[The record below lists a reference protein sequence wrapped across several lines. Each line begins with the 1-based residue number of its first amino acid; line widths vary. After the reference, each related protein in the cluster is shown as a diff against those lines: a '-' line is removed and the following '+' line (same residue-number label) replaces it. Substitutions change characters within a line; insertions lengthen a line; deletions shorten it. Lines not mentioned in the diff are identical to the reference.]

1 MFFDFQDSD
10 GTPLSRY
17 RVFYADLLSFNV
29 ARSAANVAVMGI
41 YNQADTFLAS
51 AALGVLSLMSSTNT
65 VLSALGDV
73 YHAIFGRAFEIVP
86 PAAVMTLALLI
97 YIAWAFV
104 DRRANVRSLGQD
116 RNRIAV
122 AVALTVFFSWLLRN
136 PFYLMDRALT
146 WIPNLVTDFLNRQAQ
161 ADASANLN
169 GHASAGNANVD
180 RATGVSGYLMDSV
193 IRPVT
198 QSLMYGRPLTGECVH
213 EFSRA
218 MNRGNAPACAPALQ
232 EAPQGAMLAAL
243 FLGLFFLVL
252 LVYGLVLFAMYLYHA
267 TMAAWKWAA
276 LLYFLWKSLF
286 DTKALV
292 IPTRLVVVAAGHTLA
307 AALVNIF
314 AVVGPSLSIAIVNSM
329 TDGDPTFSVILYM
342 VAVIALFFFCREATG
357 ALLRKTGA
365 IHGNPGSILNRVV
378 APRSWFGAEAALRRR
393 ETAADV
399 ASLTSRVASHLPMFP
414 GAAILA
420 AGAAAVEN
428 KLRPGGAAGGQN
440 GEAGRMPALSEEDR
454 ETIDGA
460 IDVIAVG
467 DARMRSTETVTWP
480 PAPSSATPDRGS
492 PDREHAAVADENVG
506 LTPQPTI
513 EVTSEPQPG
522 RHREPIADTVD
533 VSSPAVFGG
542 LGPHRLDPAPDT
554 AATTRAAAAEP
565 LPTAVEAST
574 QSGDLDGNDRAD
586 RIRARS
592 AELFSDLGSAG
603 AGGEDNP
610 GADSAIDELIAP
622 MVRSYSPPKLRV
634 PAPAKPADRMT
645 SSSGREA
652 VRNSVS
658 AAVKRDRARY
668 VLAASGNNAR
678 PVATDGDPGTKVY
691 MYNDGTRNVVDPAEG
706 EYVMGNRI

>member
-1 MFFDFQDSD
+1 
-10 GTPLSRY
+10 
-17 RVFYADLLSFNV
+17 
-29 ARSAANVAVMGI
+29 MGI

-73 YHAIFGRAFEIVP
+73 YHAVFGRAFEIVP
-86 PAAVMTLALLI
+86 PAAVMTLALLV
-97 YIAWAFV
+97 YIGWAFV
-104 DRRANVRSLGQD
+104 DRRANIRSLGQD

-169 GHASAGNANVD
+169 GHAAAGSANVD

-232 EAPQGAMLAAL
+232 EAPQGAMLGAL

-314 AVVGPSLSIAIVNSM
+314 AVVGPALSIAIVNSM

-378 APRSWFGAEAALRRR
+378 APRSWFGAEAAMRRR

-428 KLRPGGAAGGQN
+428 KIRPGAAGGQN
-440 GEAGRMPALSEEDR
+440 GEAGRMPALSDEDR

-467 DARMRSTETVTWP
+467 EARTRNTETVTWP
-480 PAPSSATPDRGS
+480 PAPSSPPDRGS
-492 PDREHAAVADENVG
+492 PDGDQAAESDENRVPA
-506 LTPQPTI
+506 PQQAI
-513 EVTSEPQPG
+513 EETSEPRPG
-522 RHREPIADTVD
+522 RDREPIADTVD

-542 LGPHRLDPAPDT
+542 LGPYRLDPAPDA
-554 AATTRAAAAEP
+554 AATTRAAAADP
-565 LPTAVEAST
+565 LPATVEAST
-574 QSGDLDGNDRAD
+574 QSGVLDGNGRAD

-592 AELFSDLGSAG
+592 ADLFRDLGSAG
-603 AGGEDNP
+603 AGGEQNP
-610 GADSAIDELIAP
+610 GGDSAIDELIAP
-622 MVRSYSPPKLRV
+622 MVRSYSSPKLRV
-634 PAPAKPADRMT
+634 PAAAKPADRMT
-645 SSSGREA
+645 SSSGRDA
-652 VRNSVS
+652 VRNSAA

-678 PVATDGDPGTKVY
+678 PVAADGDPGTKVY

>member
-29 ARSAANVAVMGI
+29 ARSAVNVAVMGI

-73 YHAIFGRAFEIVP
+73 YHAVFGRVFELVP
-86 PAAVMTLALLI
+86 PAAVMTLALLG

-104 DRRANVRSLGQD
+104 DRRANIRSLGQD

-122 AVALTVFFSWLLRN
+122 AVVLTVFFSWLLRN

-146 WIPNLVTDFLNRQAQ
+146 WIPNLVTDFLNRPAQ
-161 ADASANLN
+161 MDASTK
-169 GHASAGNANVD
+169 VD
-180 RATGVSGYLMDSV
+180 RATGVSSYLMDSV

-198 QSLMYGRPLTGECVH
+198 QSLMYGHPLTGECVH

-218 MNRGNAPACAPALQ
+218 MNRGNAPACAPALV
-232 EAPQGAMLAAL
+232 EAPQGAMFAAL

-267 TMAAWKWAA
+267 TMAAWKWAS
-276 LLYFLWKSLF
+276 LIYFLVKSLF
-286 DTKALV
+286 EVKALV
-292 IPTRLVVVAAGHTLA
+292 IPTRLVVVAAGHTVA

-314 AVVGPSLSIAIVNSM
+314 AVVGPALSIAIVNSM
-329 TDGDPTFSVILYM
+329 TDGDPTFSVILYT

-365 IHGNPGSILNRVV
+365 IHGSPTSILNRVV
-378 APRSWFGAEAALRRR
+378 APRSWFGAEAASRRR
-393 ETAADV
+393 DTAADV

-428 KLRPGGAAGGQN
+428 KLRPGAAGGQN
-440 GEAGRMPALSEEDR
+440 GEARRMPALSDEDR

-460 IDVIAVG
+460 ADVIAVG
-467 DARMRSTETVTWP
+467 DARIRNTETVTWP
-480 PAPSSATPDRGS
+480 PSPSSATPDRSAPDEES
-492 PDREHAAVADENVG
+492 PAVADERPVP
-506 LTPQPTI
+506 TAEPTI
-513 EVTSEPQPG
+513 DTSVTEAG
-522 RHREPIADTVD
+522 RHREPMVDTVD
-533 VSSPAVFGG
+533 VSSPGVFGG
-542 LGPHRLDPAPDT
+542 FGPHRLTREPDT
-554 AATTRAAAAEP
+554 GFQTGPPAADP
-565 LPTAVEAST
+565 LPATVEAST
-574 QSGDLDGNDRAD
+574 QSRDVDKNDRSD
-586 RIRARS
+586 SIRARS
-592 AELFSDLGSAG
+592 ADLFGDLGSAG
-603 AGGEDNP
+603 AGGDENP
-610 GADSAIDELIAP
+610 GAGSEIDELIAP
-622 MVRSYSPPKLRV
+622 MVRSYSPPRLRV
-634 PAPAKPADRMT
+634 PAPARPADRT
-645 SSSGREA
+645 PSRSGREA
-652 VRNSVS
+652 VRNSAS

-668 VLAASGNNAR
+668 VLAASGNNAL
-678 PVATDGDPGTKVY
+678 PVAADGDPGTKVY
-691 MYNDGTRNVVDPAEG
+691 MYNDGIRNVVDPAEG

>member
-41 YNQADTFLAS
+41 YNQADTWLAS

-73 YHAIFGRAFEIVP
+73 YHAVFGRAFEIVP
-86 PAAVMTLALLI
+86 PAAVMTLALLV
-97 YIAWAFV
+97 YVAWAFV
-104 DRRANVRSLGQD
+104 DRRANIRNLGQD

-146 WIPNLVTDFLNRQAQ
+146 WIPTSVTDALNGQKS
-161 ADASANLN
+161 ADARAN
-169 GHASAGNANVD
+169 GGGG
-180 RATGVSGYLMDSV
+180 TGVSGYLMDSV

-232 EAPQGAMLAAL
+232 EAPQGATLAAS

-267 TMAAWKWAA
+267 TMAAWKWVA
-276 LLYFLWKSLF
+276 LLYFLGKSLF

-314 AVVGPSLSIAIVNSM
+314 AVVGPALSIAIVNSM

-365 IHGNPGSILNRVV
+365 VHGSPTSILNRVV
-378 APRSWFGAEAALRRR
+378 APRPLR
-393 ETAADV
+393 ETVADI
-399 ASLTSRVASHLPMFP
+399 ASLTSRVASHAPMFP
-414 GAAILA
+414 GAALLA

-428 KLRPGGAAGGQN
+428 KLRPGAAGGQN
-440 GEAGRMPALSEEDR
+440 GEAGRMPALSDEDR

-460 IDVIAVG
+460 IDVISVG
-467 DARMRSTETVTWP
+467 DARTRNTETVTWP
-480 PAPSSATPDRGS
+480 PAPSSAPPDPGS
-492 PDREHAAVADENVG
+492 LGGERPAKADENTVPA
-506 LTPQPTI
+506 TQPAI
-513 EVTSEPQPG
+513 KESSEPQPG
-522 RHREPIADTVD
+522 RHREPIVETVD

-542 LGPHRLDPAPDT
+542 LGPHRLDPAPDPGVT
-554 AATTRAAAAEP
+554 AASAAPADP
-565 LPTAVEAST
+565 LPATVDAST
-574 QSGDLDGNDRAD
+574 HSENLDGSDRAD
-586 RIRARS
+586 RVRARS
-592 AELFSDLGSAG
+592 AELFRDLGSVG
-603 AGGEDNP
+603 AGGEQNP
-610 GADSAIDELIAP
+610 GGDSAIDELIAP

-634 PAPAKPADRMT
+634 PASARPVDRMM

-652 VRNSVS
+652 VRNSAL
-658 AAVKRDRARY
+658 AAAKRDRARY
-668 VLAASGNNAR
+668 VLAASGSNAR
-678 PVATDGDPGTKVY
+678 PVAADGDPGTKVY